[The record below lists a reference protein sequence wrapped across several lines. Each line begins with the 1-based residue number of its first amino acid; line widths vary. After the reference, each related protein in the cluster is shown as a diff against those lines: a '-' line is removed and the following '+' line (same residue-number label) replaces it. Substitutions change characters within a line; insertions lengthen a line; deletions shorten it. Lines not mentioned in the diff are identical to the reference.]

1 MTVWKEGARR
11 VRIRQVDVFR
21 GLAGFLLLG
30 LPQGEALAQAVERN
44 PPPTSRPAAPTG
56 PDPAAAS
63 RPSEPIVEGPPLS
76 GLAASSDGALQSLP
90 AGSRVSVSGGDLRL
104 TEAEL
109 STLFTRYAGKPI
121 TTDLV
126 TAIQADI
133 NEIYRLKGYP
143 FLAVVTP
150 PQDLTGGVLRIRIV
164 EFRIG
169 QVRQEPEDSGDD
181 IRPKVRLSR
190 GDAIPLRRLQ
200 EDLVWLNRYP
210 YRSVEAIFRPG
221 AETGETDLVL
231 RTTRTRPL
239 TLFGGYGNTGS
250 ESTGWNRVFAG
261 VQVGVPGLRDGLAA
275 YQVTLSPEDLGGRS
289 ERGYLSHSLQASAP
303 TGPRAQFDLA
313 VNWIQ
318 SHQEVE
324 VFDLEDTVAEAG
336 LAYRFAL
343 SNLTGSSQSPGD
355 VWLGLE
361 ARRQVSVA
369 AFGEVRVSSTAFNAY
384 HLVAGYNR
392 TRFDQGSQTEVEAVL
407 RMSPGD
413 LGDANSTD
421 RIRAISEGRIEDA
434 RYAYIALSLAHAR
447 ALKGGGALR
456 ALVRAQAATQALP
469 RSEQFG
475 LGGMTAARGYSYDD
489 GAADQGL
496 LFQGDLDFREV
507 PLTDEI
513 TIQPSLIADASWGRT
528 LNGGVETGLANLGVA
543 ATARLAGRA
552 ELKAL
557 VAGALLDGVRTRS
570 GDVRAVAR
578 LTLRF

>member
-1 MTVWKEGARR
+1 MR
-11 VRIRQVDVFR
+11 VRQVDVFR
-21 GLAGFLLLG
+21 GLASLLL
-30 LPQGEALAQAVERN
+30 LALSEGRAFAQAVERN
-44 PPPTSRPAAPTG
+44 PPPTPRTTAPAGLDPTISARPA
-56 PDPAAAS
+56 
-63 RPSEPIVEGPPLS
+63 EPRIEGPPLA
-76 GLAASSDGALQSLP
+76 GLAAGSDGALHSLP
-90 AGSRVSVSGGDLRL
+90 EGRRVLVAGSDLSL

-109 STLFTRYAGKPI
+109 STVFTRYAGKAI

-133 NEIYRLKGYP
+133 NDLYRRKGYP

-150 PQDLTGGVLRIRIV
+150 PQDLTGGVLQIRVV

-169 QVRQEPEDSGDD
+169 QVRQEPEDPEADV
-181 IRPKVRLSR
+181 RAKVRLSR
-190 GDAIPLRRLQ
+190 GDPIPIRRLQ

-221 AETGETDLVL
+221 AEMGETDLVL
-231 RTTRTRPL
+231 RTARTRPL

-261 VQVGVPGLRDGLAA
+261 VQMGVPGLRDSLAA
-275 YQVTLSPEDLGGRS
+275 YQVTVSPEDIGGRS
-289 ERGYLSHSLQASAP
+289 PRGYLSHAFQAMAP
-303 TGPRAQFDLA
+303 TGSRAQLDLA

-324 VFDLEDTVAEAG
+324 VFDLEDTVSEAA

-355 VWLGLE
+355 AWLGVE

-369 AFGEVRVSSTAFNAY
+369 AFGEVRVSSSAFNAY
-384 HLVAGYNR
+384 HLVAGFNR
-392 TRFDQGSQTEVEAVL
+392 TRFEQGSQTEVEAVF
-407 RMSPGD
+407 RISPGD
-413 LGDANSTD
+413 LGDANGSD
-421 RIRAISEGRIEDA
+421 RIRTISQGRIEDA
-434 RYAYIALSLAHAR
+434 RYAYAALSIAHAR
-447 ALKGGGALR
+447 ALNGGAAIR

-496 LFQGDLDFREV
+496 LFQGDLDFAEV
-507 PLTDEI
+507 PLSEAMTV
-513 TIQPSLIADASWGRT
+513 QPSLIADASWGRT
-528 LNGGVETGLANLGVA
+528 LNGGVETALADVGLAV
-543 ATARLAGRA
+543 TARFSGRA
-552 ELKAL
+552 ELKTL

-578 LTLRF
+578 LTVRF